1 MHIYNI
7 YNTINVNI
15 LFNNINTPTPST
27 QLFVSLCSL
36 PFLYQALSLF
46 FYWFF
51 FKPKRVKEKKVKF
64 LQCRVIIEQWRCFWL
79 WFKNFYRP
87 VSFLHRKMMI
97 ISTYLVPLL
106 IHTPD
111 TCWHTKVS
119 NAGGHTVF
127 CKIIAILLC
136 IQH

>member
-1 MHIYNI
+1 MSTKYTTLTLIYILLIQILNGS
-7 YNTINVNI
+7 VNI
-15 LFNNINTPTPST
+15 LFDY
-27 QLFVSLCSL
+27 FDSLCSL
-36 PFLYQALSLF
+36 PFLYQALSLS

-51 FKPKRVKEKKVKF
+51 FKPKRIKEKKVKF
-64 LQCRVIIEQWRCFWL
+64 LRCTVIIEQWRCFWL

-97 ISTYLVPLL
+97 ISMYLVPLL

-136 IQH
+136 I